1 VDGSSTSARRPSLGS
16 RRSAK
21 ASRTS
26 ASAGDGPPGRAALRA
41 LCERHGI
48 TPSKALGQHFLADPN
63 LARAIVADARV
74 GPRDP
79 VLEVGAGLGSL
90 TVALADAGCDVLAV
104 EFDRAL
110 LPALGEVV
118 GARANVRVEPAD
130 ASRVDELAAL
140 LRGDGWSLVANLP
153 YNLSVTLVTQ
163 VLERVP
169 VIERLVVMVQREVGE
184 RFVAHA
190 AEPGYGPVS
199 VRVAYAAE
207 GSLVRRVPR
216 EVFWPRPNVDSTIVR
231 LDRRREPPVD
241 VPPDAL
247 FRVVDV
253 AFAER
258 RKTIGNATRR
268 LGLAPD
274 VADVAG
280 VEPSARPET
289 VDLEGFARITRVAL
303 ERGWL
308 P

>member
-1 VDGSSTSARRPSLGS
+1 M
-16 RRSAK
+16 
-21 ASRTS
+21 
-26 ASAGDGPPGRAALRA
+26 
-41 LCERHGI
+41 
-48 TPSKALGQHFLADPN
+48 
-63 LARAIVADARV
+63 ADAEV
-74 GPRDP
+74 GPGDR

-90 TVALADAGCDVLAV
+90 TLALADAGCEVVAV

-110 LPALGEVV
+110 LPALTEVV
-118 GARANVRVEPAD
+118 GARGNVRIEPAD

-140 LRGDGWSLVANLP
+140 LHDDGWTLVANLP

-163 VLERVP
+163 VLGRVRA
-169 VIERLVVMVQREVGE
+169 VERLVVMVQREVGE
-184 RFVAHA
+184 RFVAGA
-190 AEPGYGPVS
+190 GEPGYGPVS

-231 LDRRREPPVD
+231 LDRRPERPVD
-241 VPPDAL
+241 VPPEAL

-258 RKTIGNATRR
+258 RKTIANATRR

-274 VADVAG
+274 VAHVAG
-280 VEPSARPET
+280 VDPSARPET
-289 VDLEGFARITRVAL
+289 VDLAGFDAITRVAL
-303 ERGWL
+303 ERGWS